1 MHEMSIAQSII
12 SIVDETLE
20 SEQYQVLREVV
31 VEIGELVAV
40 VPESLEFCY
49 KVITEN
55 TKYQDS
61 KLIINILPLMGK
73 CRNCNAMST
82 VERFDFV
89 CSNCQG
95 RDLDIIQ
102 GQELNIRHLE
112 VD

>member
-12 SIVDETLE
+12 SFVDETLAKE
-20 SEQYQVLREVV
+20 KYQRLQEVV

-40 VPESLEFCY
+40 VPDSLEFCY
-49 KVITEN
+49 AAITEN
-55 TKYQDS
+55 TKYHNS
-61 KLIINILPLMGK
+61 KLTIHVLPLLGK
-73 CRNCNAMST
+73 CRTCHAESK

-89 CSNCQG
+89 CSNCKG

-102 GQELNIRHLE
+102 GQELNISHLE